1 MKYGIITV
9 ICFLFFFFICMGE
22 IQFWWFWLLVCVIV
36 PILIVVLAELL
47 FPKKMK
53 KYWDDRL
60 KEAQEKWKR
69 TPSKYK

>member
-1 MKYGIITV
+1 MKYGIIPV

-22 IQFWWFWLLVCVIV
+22 IQFWWFWLGCIIV
-36 PILIVVLAELL
+36 PILIVELIELL

-53 KYWDDRL
+53 KYWEDRA